1 MAKTKDQKKEIV
13 AKIENVLKGATSV
26 FVHFTG
32 ITVNDESRMRRTMK
46 GEGLGYVVAKKSLL
60 RRALN
65 NLGHT
70 EELPLEGEVAVAYTA
85 SSEDQTAAARRIY
98 AIGREIGEGKLTIL
112 GGLFEGKLVD
122 ASMMQQIAT
131 IPGMETLRG
140 MFANLVNSPRAR
152 FAIALSEVAK
162 TKSA

>member
-1 MAKTKDQKKEIV
+1 MAKTKEQKKEIV
-13 AKIENVLKGATSV
+13 AKVESVLKGATSV

-46 GEGLGYVVAKKSLL
+46 GEGLGYVVAKKTLI

-70 EELPLEGEVAVAYTA
+70 EELPLEGEVAVAYTTT
-85 SSEDQTAAARRIY
+85 SEDQTAAARRIH
-98 AIGREIGEGKLTIL
+98 GFGKELGEGKLTIL
-112 GGLFEGKLVD
+112 GGLFEGKLVG
-122 ASMMQQIAT
+122 AAMMQTIAT

-140 MFANLVNSPRAR
+140 MFANIINSPRAR
-152 FAIALSEVAK
+152 FAIALGEVAK
-162 TKSA
+162 QKA

>member
-1 MAKTKDQKKEIV
+1 M
-13 AKIENVLKGATSV
+13 
-26 FVHFTG
+26 
-32 ITVNDESRMRRTMK
+32 
-46 GEGLGYVVAKKSLL
+46 
-60 RRALN
+60 
-65 NLGHT
+65 
-70 EELPLEGEVAVAYTA
+70 AVAYTA